1 MQLCTVIKRVRV
13 AEGTLADYKTLSRFH
28 YRDNRLGP
36 FEKIFAA
43 KLGNETAGVIV
54 YSMPTPSLELRNV
67 ATGNYFAGLD
77 RRSLVALVNRTVR
90 TISRVI
96 IEPRFRGLGLAVRL
110 VRDTMPL
117 MNVPMVEALAV
128 MGHANPFFEKAG
140 MKAYTAPL
148 SAQCV
153 QMKEAFSLV
162 GIEERVAV
170 DARAAQQ
177 HIEGLSQGERLFI
190 EREMKR
196 FLAGYGKRKHM
207 PAGFERTQFVLSKL
221 TDRPVYYLWL
231 NPACTFCEVMARAII
246 EVPYRT
252 APVIAAKTP
261 ISSSESRPEL

>member
-1 MQLCTVIKRVRV
+1 MQLCTVTKRIRIV
-13 AEGTLADYKTLSRFH
+13 EGTLADYKTLSRFH
-28 YRDNRLGP
+28 YRDSRLGP
-36 FEKIFAA
+36 FKKIFAA
-43 KLGNETAGVIV
+43 RLGNETVGVIV

-67 ATGNYFAGLD
+67 ATGNYFTGLD
-77 RRSLVALVNRTVR
+77 RRSLITLVNRTVR

-96 IEPRFRGLGLAVRL
+96 IEPRFRGLGLAAQL

-148 SAQCV
+148 SVQCM
-153 QMKEAFSLV
+153 QMKEALSLV

-177 HIEGLSQGERLFI
+177 HIEGLSQGKRLFI
-190 EREMKR
+190 ERQMKR

-207 PAGFERTQFVLSKL
+207 PAGLERTQFVLSKL

-231 NPACTFCEVMARAII
+231 NRAY
-246 EVPYRT
+246 PF
-252 APVIAAKTP
+252 AKRWQGQ
-261 ISSSESRPEL
+261 SSKYHTEQHR